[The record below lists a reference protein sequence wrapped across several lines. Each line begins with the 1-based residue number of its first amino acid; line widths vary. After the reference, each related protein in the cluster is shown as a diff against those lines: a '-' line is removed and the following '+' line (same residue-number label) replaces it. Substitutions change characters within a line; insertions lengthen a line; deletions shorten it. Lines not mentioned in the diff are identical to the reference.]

1 MELKL
6 ITAIAEG
13 DFSAILNIT
22 SQLTDSERYETITA
36 IRVLDPYSEKDFP
49 RKNVAA
55 KDIYRHKP
63 LVSEALN
70 YALITMVREESDIS
84 KVIMDRKGYQG
95 RPYKENP
102 YGLFRSRYI
111 QPVIDYYEQFPPDT
125 YIKKILEDRYT
136 KEYNGLSFGFQWY
149 FYKKGWI
156 PFDQEHFVRN
166 LLEVDQ
172 LHYRS
177 VTADAQFLFQ
187 YPEAIEKVLLQLYR
201 IETKVLDLSKWES
214 DDTLRKTNSC
224 GSAKV
229 TTYWDEVF
237 ELLVH
242 YGYQIP
248 RSFVGQLLESL
259 LNQWKKPHL
268 DWHCRLLKW
277 LAPTQEE
284 LLAHQ
289 QTLFAVLGTG
299 VGSVVKTVM
308 EYIAAIAPDS
318 QFDFASFMQQFPLAF
333 TIEKQPKTLL
343 QGVEILAKEFKKHPP
358 TDISYREQ
366 LAVLFTQPDVKLQE
380 AVADLLTTYFADEG
394 LAEVV
399 APYKDYLKGKAQKL
413 LENHSLEVAEAS
425 ASVTPNSQAIT
436 PNTQPLTP
444 NTHTLTPILYPLTP
458 NETLFL
464 LGDCIRE
471 KSAATIDVFFD
482 ALVRLQDQIPAD
494 YAEQIK
500 PYLKQLLA
508 REWFVGTMPLLY
520 LFLDSWSNQSPTPL
534 VYDTDKEW
542 KEIQKLYKEDK
553 YTQADKLNKPRV
565 IHIAANEAQQTFP
578 YLFNKIARTL
588 QKLKEKDTLPF
599 LSTPTHEP
607 FYIEAEVL
615 VDKLLQYEAQ
625 GKAPDFDD
633 LIVACNRLLFWEV
646 SAAAKE
652 KAQQLKGDYAP
663 AIQYYLGVTDKIQL
677 NEALLPLWT
686 QITRLKHPDEEF
698 KVFETTQAKN
708 ILSVVKPFYIRY
720 GWEKRTYANGEV
732 GEEFTYHCN
741 RYYKYGKDK
750 SRPILYNYYNANE
763 GKYTSAQEAEYK
775 LSLNPHYPDALL
787 CAYITKWATYN
798 EADDIRDMTLPLEA
812 VLRYDLRVRHSGWLY
827 IGACLLFEKRPS
839 RDLAYEYICQAI
851 ARGEDLSYLKTY
863 LAQVL
868 AWDYLPIPRFI
879 EFLDRPNPPA
889 VKSFGKEVV
898 ALYLEEVKKQDKLPR
913 NHKKLSQFAN
923 EAMRQ

>member
-36 IRVLDPYSEKDFP
+36 IRVLDPYSEKEFP

-55 KDIYRHKP
+55 KDIYRDKP

-242 YGYQIP
+242 YGYQIT

-358 TDISYREQ
+358 TDVSYREQ

-413 LENHSLEVAEAS
+413 LENHSLEVAETS

-444 NTHTLTPILYPLTP
+444 NTHTLTPILCPLTP

-520 LFLDSWSNQSPTPL
+520 HFLDSWSNQSPTPL

-625 GKAPDFDD
+625 GKAPDLDD

-663 AIQYYLGVTDKIQL
+663 AIQYYLGITDEIQL

-686 QITRLKHPDEEF
+686 QITRLKHPHEKF
-698 KVFETTQAKN
+698 NVFENTQAKS